1 MGNMKKNL
9 FNKKES
15 TQIMDSLK
23 IKIIRN
29 LSKMRTK
36 NNTINLMKRD
46 FKIRMRKK
54 NLIKVI
60 IPKNLSQEDGNGQ
73 LL

>member
-36 NNTINLMKRD
+36 NNTINLMKRV